1 MAAAEVE
8 AHCGRRAG
16 PTFGTIILMDVRLV
30 NPFVVAVQRVFESMV
45 HTKTR
50 IGKPTMRDNGT
61 LSMHDVSGVIGF
73 SGDAAGCVVL
83 SFPMDVACKI
93 ATAFAGIEID
103 AEHPDLTDAIG
114 ELTNMVAGN
123 AKTHFEGLHI
133 SISLPSVIIGGHTI
147 THPRQSPRIVI
158 PCETDLGS
166 VAIEVCMTV
175 GPEPSAKPAEVQ
187 GATV

>member
-1 MAAAEVE
+1 
-8 AHCGRRAG
+8 
-16 PTFGTIILMDVRLV
+16 MDVRLV
-30 NPFVVAVQRVFESMV
+30 NPFVVAIQRVFESMV

-50 IGKPTMRDNGT
+50 IGKPMMRDNGT
-61 LSMHDVSGVIGF
+61 PSMHDVSGVIGF

-103 AEHPDLTDAIG
+103 ENHEDFTDAIG

-123 AKTHFEGLHI
+123 AKMQFEGLHI

-147 THPRQSPRIVI
+147 AHPRQSPRIVI

-175 GPEPSAKPAEVQ
+175 KEAPNKRLAQTQ
-187 GATV
+187 GATA